1 MTLIYFLLFYI
12 SYIADLPPR
21 TVLPPPLT
29 LVRHRKR
36 VPTMS
41 AVLVHSRLT
50 QDRCWILNLP
60 DEVLAHIIEEYLG
73 FKAHLCLMTTCW
85 KLNIFT
91 TKLTH
96 SIAISLNA
104 YIVDQIDEVDEQL
117 SDCVNRM
124 FDIQCAMSFARPK
137 DKFSYVSTR
146 LQILVKQSNKIA
158 EKANMYKMLVLNKN
172 WKKHLCAIS
181 KMDMQFDKLDNNV
194 CSLAMDVKELENSLE
209 DTGYIT
215 GNDTYDGSDTEE

>member
-1 MTLIYFLLFYI
+1 
-12 SYIADLPPR
+12 
-21 TVLPPPLT
+21 
-29 LVRHRKR
+29 
-36 VPTMS
+36 MS
-41 AVLVHSRLT
+41 GVLVHRRLT
-50 QDRCWILNLP
+50 QDSCWLLKLP

-91 TKLTH
+91 SKLAH

-104 YIVDQIDEVDEQL
+104 YIVNQIDEVDEQL

-124 FDIQCAMSFARPK
+124 FDIQCAMSFARPQ

-158 EKANMYKMLVLNKN
+158 EKANKYKMLVLNKN

-215 GNDTYDGSDTEE
+215 GNDIYDGSDTEE

>member
-1 MTLIYFLLFYI
+1 MTN
-12 SYIADLPPR
+12 
-21 TVLPPPLT
+21 
-29 LVRHRKR
+29 
-36 VPTMS
+36 
-41 AVLVHSRLT
+41 VLVHRRLT
-50 QDRCWILNLP
+50 QDRCWLMELP
-60 DEVLAHIIEEYLG
+60 EEVLAHIIEEYLG
-73 FKAHLCLMTTCW
+73 FKAHLCLMSTCW

-91 TKLTH
+91 SNVTH

-104 YIVDQIDEVDEQL
+104 YIVKQIDDVDEQL

-124 FDIQCAMSFARPK
+124 FDIQLAMSFTRPQ

-146 LQILVKQSNKIA
+146 LQVLVRQSNKIA
-158 EKANMYKMLVLNKN
+158 EKAKMYKMLINKN

-209 DTGYIT
+209 ATGYDTGY
-215 GNDTYDGSDTEE
+215 DSHDASDTDE